1 MVAPILVATAYP
13 VQAASNIQISEVEIE
28 PTETGI
34 ELKLEAKSGETTPQ
48 ILTANRGNALVAD
61 ILDAQLN
68 LPEGG
73 FRRENPAPGI
83 ASVAIAQQSDRNIQV
98 IVTGES
104 SAPVGQVVRQEANS
118 IVLAV
123 APKLEASS
131 TATATHDATQ
141 PIALEPLSSP
151 AEDAIAQNPTEPSET
166 SQAPQ
171 INGAEGSETARQNS
185 EVKTPTQIAQAQPST
200 FPVNP
205 AQQVPTFVNPGTPQ
219 PLPAPQPYVIPSQDP
234 NVLVP
239 NPGITVNG
247 NPVAQSQPPG
257 VLVPETQFNI
267 DGTLAPPAQPLQPTA
282 PAPPFLPR
290 AVAPPVGDIAVSGV
304 NTAPAIIDLGTALT
318 VDSLI
323 LKDAPVREVL
333 SFLARSAG
341 LNLVFSE
348 SVGQADGQPGAQAL
362 GNISLDLENESVQD
376 AFNYVLQL
384 SGLEAN
390 RRNRTII
397 VGAALPQGARD
408 LVARSFRLNQV
419 AAATAATFLA
429 TQGASVQI
437 LEQQENNI
445 IDPETQRIVRTERQ
459 PAQIRTLTAGAG
471 EGGASGPLLLRG
483 LSVSTDERLNVLT
496 MIGEPRSIEIATS
509 LLTQLDARV
518 RQVALNVKIVDVN
531 LLGQDAINSSFS
543 FNINDGFLSVDD
555 GAIFYSYGPFNP
567 PDLTTQ
573 TQPSLTSIPT
583 IGNPFSGANIFQDF
597 NNTITVPGTVP
608 GTVIIDQRPGIA
620 LDQRLTGSRTGDG
633 IFPGG
638 IPGISDNPF
647 LAGVVERTLAEPNV
661 ITINTDGTVNVTQG
675 TVGTITQELPSLF
688 QFPRRFL
695 ANLQASIQSLNA
707 KILSDPT
714 LVVQEGQE
722 ATVRLTQQVVGNI
735 SSETQSSDNLTTRT
749 VTAEIVEAGLSL
761 TINVDRIDDNGFI
774 TLSVAPRV
782 TSIGATQNLALG
794 GGDNNTISL
803 LNVREVSSGLLR
815 LRDGQTLI
823 LAGIIQDAERT
834 TVDKVPLLGDI
845 PILGALFRSTQT
857 NNERRE
863 VIVLLTPQI
872 LDDSDRF
879 GGFGYNYNPGRA
891 TRDALQRTG
900 VQVPGGR

>member
-1 MVAPILVATAYP
+1 MVAPMLVLAANP
-13 VQAASNIQISEVEIE
+13 VQAVSNIQISDVQIE
-28 PTETGI
+28 PTEGGF
-34 ELKLEAKSGETTPQ
+34 ELKLEAQSGETAPQ
-48 ILTANRGNALVAD
+48 IFTANRGNALVAD
-61 ILDAQLN
+61 ILNAQLN
-68 LPEGG
+68 LPEAG
-73 FRRENPAPGI
+73 FRQENPVPGI
-83 ASVAIAQQSDRNIQV
+83 VAVEVNQLGDRNIQV
-98 IVTGES
+98 VIQGES
-104 SAPVGQVVRQEANS
+104 GAPVGQVLHQEANS

-123 APKLEASS
+123 APGPEASQTDSS
-131 TATATHDATQ
+131 TPDSAQLTAEASEPVSPAPALESKTQ
-141 PIALEPLSSP
+141 PEGIQPSSEP
-151 AEDAIAQNPTEPSET
+151 AQP
-166 SQAPQ
+166 
-171 INGAEGSETARQNS
+171 NS
-185 EVKTPTQIAQAQPST
+185 EQTAPTQIAQAQPPA

-205 AQQVPTFVNPGTPQ
+205 GQQVPTFVNPGVAQ
-219 PLPAPQPYVIPSQDP
+219 PVPAPQPYVIPSQDP

-247 NPVAQSQPPG
+247 NPVAQSQAPG

-267 DGTLAPPAQPLQPTA
+267 DGTLAPPAMPLQPTA

-290 AVAPPVGDIAVSGV
+290 AVAPPVGDIAVSGL
-304 NTAPAIIDLGTALT
+304 NTAPTIIDLGTALK

-341 LNLVFSE
+341 LNLVFAE
-348 SVGQADGQPGAQAL
+348 SVGQADGEAGAQAL
-362 GNISLDLENESVQD
+362 GNISLDLEDESVQD

-397 VGAALPQGARD
+397 VGAALPQGARS

-419 AAATAATFLA
+419 EAGTAATFLA

-459 PAQIRTLTAGAG
+459 PAQIRTLSAGAG
-471 EGGASGPLLLRG
+471 EEGASGPLLLRG

-496 MIGEPRSIEIATS
+496 MVGEPRKIEIATS

-543 FNINDGFLSVDD
+543 FSINDGFLAVDD

-567 PDLTTQ
+567 PDLRTQ
-573 TQPSLTSIPT
+573 IQPSLTSIPT
-583 IGNPFSGANIFQDF
+583 ITNPFAGANTFLDLG
-597 NNTITVPGTVP
+597 NTTPIPGTAP
-608 GTVIIDQRPGIA
+608 GTVIIDSAAGTLRRIDPSGALNFINRVAGIA
-620 LDQRLTGSRTGDG
+620 TDPFVTGITD
-633 IFPGG
+633 F
-638 IPGISDNPF
+638 
-647 LAGVVERTLAEPNV
+647 TLATDNV
-661 ITINTDGTVNVTQG
+661 ITINPGTPPTTSVTQG
-675 TVGTITQELPSLF
+675 TLGTATAGLPSLF

-695 ANLQASIQSLNA
+695 ANLQASIQSRNA

-722 ATVRLTQQVVGNI
+722 ATVKLTQQVVGNI
-735 SSETQSSDNLTTRT
+735 KSETESTGQQTTRT

-761 TINVDRIDDNGFI
+761 TINVERIDDNGFI
-774 TLSVAPRV
+774 TLSVAPKV
-782 TSIGATQNLALG
+782 ASIGANQNLNLG
-794 GGDNNTISL
+794 GGDDNTIAL

-834 TVDKVPLLGDI
+834 TIDKVPLLGDI
-845 PILGALFRSTQT
+845 PILGALFRRTQT
-857 NNERRE
+857 DNERRE